1 MAANDDVHACLS
13 KLYHLGELSNDPSRP
28 ADERDVERKT
38 QQRSDMRIL
47 IAEDSGPSR
56 LVLERSLANWGYE
69 VVSCKDGT
77 CAWESLQSES
87 APRLAILDWMMPGY
101 SGPEICRMLRQKAP
115 EPYTYILLLTSK
127 SQKEDLIEGM
137 EAGADDY
144 LTKPF
149 DTHEL
154 RARLRAGIRILN
166 LQAELL
172 AAREEIRQQAMRDSL
187 TGLWNRRSIMEI
199 LMRELVRGF
208 RERTPVAVM
217 MMDLDHF
224 KQINDLHGHIAGD
237 GVLQEASRRLL
248 SSVRPYDGVG
258 RYGGEEFLIVLPGC
272 DEASVFHRAEAMR
285 LAISELPVFSG
296 NTSIHVTAS
305 FGATVC
311 PAGCDSEGLPLIS
324 LADEAL
330 YDAKRAG
337 RNRVCFRDA
346 RMLAA
351 LPKPAAV
358 DEGDHTTAAA
368 GPSSLAV

>member
-1 MAANDDVHACLS
+1 
-13 KLYHLGELSNDPSRP
+13 
-28 ADERDVERKT
+28 
-38 QQRSDMRIL
+38 MRIL

-69 VVSCKDGT
+69 VVSCKDGMG
-77 CAWESLQSES
+77 AWEVLQSEN
-87 APRLAILDWMMPGY
+87 APRLAILDWMMPGF

-127 SQKEDLIEGM
+127 SQKEDLVEGM

-208 RERTPVAVM
+208 RERSPVAVL

-224 KQINDLHGHIAGD
+224 KQINDRHGHIAGD
-237 GVLQEASRRLL
+237 QVLQEASRRLL
-248 SSVRPYDGVG
+248 SSVRPYDGIG

-272 DEASVFHRAEAMR
+272 DESSVFHRAESMR
-285 LAISELPVFSG
+285 LAISELPVMSG
-296 NTSIHVTAS
+296 AVPLQVTAS

-311 PAGCDSEGLPLIS
+311 PTGYAVESLPLIH

-330 YDAKRAG
+330 YDAKRSG
-337 RNRVCFRDA
+337 RNRVCLRDA
-346 RMLAA
+346 RAMLNAA
-351 LPKPAAV
+351 Q
-358 DEGDHTTAAA
+358 DEARKSEAQ
-368 GPSSLAV
+368 GPSAGTPTLAL

>member
-1 MAANDDVHACLS
+1 
-13 KLYHLGELSNDPSRP
+13 
-28 ADERDVERKT
+28 
-38 QQRSDMRIL
+38 MRIL

-56 LVLERSLANWGYE
+56 LVLERSLAMWGYD
-69 VVSCKDGT
+69 VVSCKDGLG
-77 CAWESLQSES
+77 AWEELQKEN
-87 APRLAILDWMMPGY
+87 APKLAILDWMMPGL

-115 EPYTYILLLTSK
+115 DTYTYILLLTSK
-127 SQKEDLIEGM
+127 SQKEDLVEGM

-172 AAREEIRQQAMRDSL
+172 AAKEEIRQQAMRDSL

-208 RERTPVAVM
+208 RERSPVAVI

-224 KQINDLHGHIAGD
+224 KQVNDKYGHIVGD
-237 GVLQEASRRLL
+237 RVLQEASQRLL

-258 RYGGEEFLIVLPGC
+258 RYGGEEFLMVLPGC
-272 DEASVFHRAEAMR
+272 DESSVFHRAESMR
-285 LAISELPVFSG
+285 LAISEMPVKSG
-296 NTSIHVTAS
+296 ELSLSVTAS

-311 PAGCDSEGLPLIS
+311 PTGCNIDSLPLIH

-330 YDAKRAG
+330 YDAKRSG
-337 RNRVCFRDA
+337 RNRVCLRDA
-346 RMLAA
+346 RR
-351 LPKPAAV
+351 PAADV
-358 DEGDHTTAAA
+358 QGTATEATTAA
-368 GPSSLAV
+368 V

>member
-1 MAANDDVHACLS
+1 ML
-13 KLYHLGELSNDPSRP
+13 

-38 QQRSDMRIL
+38 QRRSDMRIL

-56 LVLERSLANWGYE
+56 LVLERSLANWGYD
-69 VVSCKDGT
+69 VVSCKDGE
-77 CAWESLQSES
+77 CAWEQLQSEG

-237 GVLQEASRRLL
+237 AVLQEASRRLL

-258 RYGGEEFLIVLPGC
+258 RFGGEEFLIVLPGC

-285 LAISELPVFSG
+285 LAISELPVLSG
-296 NTSIHVTAS
+296 NASIHVTAS

-311 PAGCDSEGLPLIS
+311 PAGCDLEGLPLIG

-337 RNRVCFRDA
+337 RNRVCFRDG
-346 RMLAA
+346 RA
-351 LPKPAAV
+351 LGTAPKPAAV
-358 DEGDHTTAAA
+358 DEGNLAPAAA
-368 GPSSLAV
+368 GPSTLAV